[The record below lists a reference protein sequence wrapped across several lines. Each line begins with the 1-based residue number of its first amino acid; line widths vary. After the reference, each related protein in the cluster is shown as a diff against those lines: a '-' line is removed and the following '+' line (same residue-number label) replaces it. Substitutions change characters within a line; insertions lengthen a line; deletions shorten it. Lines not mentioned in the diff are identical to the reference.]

1 MAIHKKRLTKDFASI
16 PNAICREKELSLDT
30 IGVLVYLLSLPADW
44 EVRADHIRKEFG
56 IGKDKQQRIFKELE
70 DAGYLV
76 REKVRGAYGRWITGI
91 TIHQTPQ
98 KPAVTKDGDS
108 DAGFSG
114 HGQSDTGANGP
125 LCKTISKKKYS
136 KNKNIT
142 NAQSKPRT
150 RRKNLTLDKEKK
162 ATRSGGKTTT
172 LANQS
177 THGDISWLWEG

>member
-1 MAIHKKRLTKDFASI
+1 MPIKKERLTKNFASI
-16 PNAICREKELSLDT
+16 PNALFEEKGLSLDT
-30 IGVLVYLLSLPADW
+30 IGVLVYLLSLPKDW
-44 EVRADHIRKEFG
+44 EVRADHIRKKFG

-98 KPAVTKDGDS
+98 KPAVTKNGDT

-142 NAQSKPRT
+142 NAQLKPST
-150 RRKNLTLDKEKK
+150 RRKKPTLDREKK
-162 ATRSGGKTTT
+162 ATRSGGEPMT
-172 LANQS
+172 LVNQS
-177 THGDISWLWEG
+177 SHGDISWLWEG

>member
-1 MAIHKKRLTKDFASI
+1 MPIKKERLTKNFASI
-16 PNAICREKELSLDT
+16 PNALFEEKELSLDT
-30 IGVLVYLLSLPADW
+30 IGVLVYLLSLPKDW
-44 EVRADHIRKEFG
+44 EVRADHIRKKFG

-91 TIHQTPQ
+91 TIHQNPQ
-98 KPAVTKDGDS
+98 KSTGIKDGHS

-114 HGQSDTGANGP
+114 HGQSHTGANGP
-125 LCKTISKKKYS
+125 LCKTFSKKKYS

-142 NAQSKPRT
+142 NEQPKPST
-150 RRKNLTLDKEKK
+150 RRKNPTVDREKK
-162 ATRSGGKTTT
+162 ATRSGGELIT
-172 LANQS
+172 LTSQS